1 MIMEHLEKYNQR
13 YLEFARITPINFEDR
28 VNEVPEEKHY
38 WVTELTRKEHEKRT
52 LLKAKKRIKD
62 ALTQKII
69 DEGIV
74 SLNKSTLDNLEN
86 SGSLDDINE
95 KLADVESAIIYL
107 ERIVKNVTFIGQDIK
122 NILAWKQLSE

>member
-1 MIMEHLEKYNQR
+1 MEHLEKYNQR
-13 YLEFARITPINFEDR
+13 YVEFARITPINFEDR
-28 VNEVPEEKHY
+28 VNAVPEEKHY
-38 WVTELTRKEHEKRT
+38 WVTELTRKEHEKRV

-74 SLNKSTLDNLEN
+74 SLNKQTLDGLEH
-86 SGSLDDINE
+86 SDKLEEINE

-107 ERIVKNVTFIGQDIK
+107 DRIVKNVTFIGQDIK
-122 NILAWKQLSE
+122 NIIAWKQLSE